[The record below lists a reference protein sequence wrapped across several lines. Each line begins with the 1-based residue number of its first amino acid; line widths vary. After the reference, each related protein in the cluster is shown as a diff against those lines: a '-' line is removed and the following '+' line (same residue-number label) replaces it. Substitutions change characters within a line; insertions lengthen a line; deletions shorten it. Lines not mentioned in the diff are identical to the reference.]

1 MLTFNT
7 NCKSC
12 KKKKSWVYAQLFW
25 SSCTFFFCCEMHWDL
40 NASHSPF
47 VRSGGEI
54 IKLQNDSLVLSAF
67 LEIRW
72 PGKSRWL
79 FSFMLEICLGFP
91 WSQKWDILALCA
103 WVVTILQQKN
113 VLGPACLVR
122 DILYNHP
129 VVIVLDIHWAF
140 SCLTR
145 NKNKN

>member
-7 NCKSC
+7 NYKSC
-12 KKKKSWVYAQLFW
+12 KKKKRVGFMHNCFDPLVYFYFAVK
-25 SSCTFFFCCEMHWDL
+25 CTEISMQVIVCLWE
-40 NASHSPF
+40 
-47 VRSGGEI
+47 VGGI
-54 IKLQNDSLVLSAF
+54 IKLQNDSFVLSAF

-79 FSFMLEICLGFP
+79 FFFMLEICLGFP
-91 WSQKWDILALCA
+91 WSQKWDILAVCA

-113 VLGPACLVR
+113 VLGPTCLLCG
-122 DILYNHP
+122 ILYHL

-145 NKNKN
+145 NKDKN